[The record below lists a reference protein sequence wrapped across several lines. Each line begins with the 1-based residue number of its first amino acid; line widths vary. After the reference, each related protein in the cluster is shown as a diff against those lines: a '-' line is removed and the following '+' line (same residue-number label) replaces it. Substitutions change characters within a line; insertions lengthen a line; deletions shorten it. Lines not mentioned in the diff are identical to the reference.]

1 MRPETLM
8 KRLAELKV
16 GESLAL
22 SHSQIDDLLPPG
34 IEDDKVKRELK
45 EVALE
50 ASCDIRAE
58 AANDRVVF
66 TKKGA
71 RSN

>member
-1 MRPETLM
+1 MRPESLM

-45 EVALE
+45 EVA
-50 ASCDIRAE
+50 
-58 AANDRVVF
+58 
-66 TKKGA
+66 
-71 RSN
+71 

>member
-1 MRPETLM
+1 M

-58 AANDRVVF
+58 AANGRVVVF